1 MSCLSKAV
9 SFLIYFTAAAVSV
22 LLIKR
27 AEKKK
32 SKILAAFGIL
42 VAVLLATF
50 RESGIDFPTYHHI
63 YDHIHAGGAYPIEWG
78 WIVLNRVAPS
88 YKAMLFLAALIF
100 YGVSYIAIQRFDARY
115 RWMSWLVILS
125 TCTGFFYNGTRQAIA
140 SAFVFLGISY
150 FYKKKYIYFAVSVA
164 LGALFHKS
172 AWIML
177 LLLPLY
183 WFVMKRVKKLM
194 LSTVIMSVIA
204 LFSVPIVVF
213 AVRKMG
219 IFLGYIENI
228 SFNFSLMFL
237 LYTLPPLLLY
247 AWKPSEFK
255 ENKML
260 HFCLIFYIMVIP
272 MQFLGMRITFADR
285 IMLYFRPMLAIAI
298 PLIIEHY
305 EAKSRIKGKNA
316 KVFYVFWFIFYH
328 IMMGVLLNENGM
340 YPYMNFSF

>member
-1 MSCLSKAV
+1 M
-9 SFLIYFTAAAVSV
+9 
-22 LLIKR
+22 
-27 AEKKK
+27 
-32 SKILAAFGIL
+32 

-150 FYKKKYIYFAVSVA
+150 FYKKKYICFAVSVA

-219 IFLGYIENI
+219 IMI
-228 SFNFSLMFL
+228 
-237 LYTLPPLLLY
+237 
-247 AWKPSEFK
+247 K
-255 ENKML
+255 
-260 HFCLIFYIMVIP
+260 
-272 MQFLGMRITFADR
+272 
-285 IMLYFRPMLAIAI
+285 LA
-298 PLIIEHY
+298 
-305 EAKSRIKGKNA
+305 
-316 KVFYVFWFIFYH
+316 
-328 IMMGVLLNENGM
+328 VLLNSSKENVVTDVVCDMLGDSVIMKTIASGDASYEISQGM
-340 YPYMNFSF
+340 KIAEEYRKLFKKNLQLI